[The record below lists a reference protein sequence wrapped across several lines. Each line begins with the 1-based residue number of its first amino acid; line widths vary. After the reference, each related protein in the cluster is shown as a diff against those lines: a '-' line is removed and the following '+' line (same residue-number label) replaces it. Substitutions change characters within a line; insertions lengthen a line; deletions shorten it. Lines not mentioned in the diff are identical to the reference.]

1 MSKVFENYQRT
12 RCAILL
18 TPCDLSRG
26 EKQDNTKSRAE
37 RGTAYSLCRHFG
49 RRFGEFALPQANKS
63 PTVMKMSPIRAGTA
77 NTVLYQ
83 LDKIICFLE
92 NNFDVLFFETLL
104 KTTIFSFISNI
115 SIKFYNFI
123 VNS

>member
-12 RCAILL
+12 WCAILL
-18 TPCDLSRG
+18 TPCDLLRG

-37 RGTAYSLCRHFG
+37 RGTAYSSCRHFG
-49 RRFGEFALPQANKS
+49 RRFGWCSLPQANKS
-63 PTVMKMSPIRAGTA
+63 PTVMKMSPVRAGTA

-92 NNFDVLFFETLL
+92 NNFDVLFFKL
-104 KTTIFSFISNI
+104 
-115 SIKFYNFI
+115 Y
-123 VNS
+123 

>member
-1 MSKVFENYQRT
+1 
-12 RCAILL
+12 
-18 TPCDLSRG
+18 
-26 EKQDNTKSRAE
+26 
-37 RGTAYSLCRHFG
+37 
-49 RRFGEFALPQANKS
+49 
-63 PTVMKMSPIRAGTA
+63 MKMSPIRAGTA

-115 SIKFYNFI
+115 SIKFHNFI
-123 VNS
+123 ANS

>member
-1 MSKVFENYQRT
+1 M
-12 RCAILL
+12 
-18 TPCDLSRG
+18 SRG
-26 EKQDNTKSRAE
+26 EKQKHTISRAE

-104 KTTIFSFISNI
+104 KQQYLVLLVIFLKLSKYKLISTIKTRI
-115 SIKFYNFI
+115 
-123 VNS
+123 